1 MKTESTNNGNGEERV
16 KLLNADMIYPIFDNR
31 WVSLIHVVPKK
42 TGITIV
48 KNADGEMVPT
58 RVQNRWR
65 FCIDYRKLNASIRK
79 DHFSLLS

>member
-1 MKTESTNNGNGEERV
+1 MIEVV
-16 KLLNADMIYPIFDNR
+16 KKEIQKLDACMIYLIR

-58 RVQNRWR
+58 HV
-65 FCIDYRKLNASIRK
+65 
-79 DHFSLLS
+79 